1 MIGLCMSALAV
12 TQEGNVRTI
21 GRKDKP
27 GTPIDGAII
36 RIRGAH
42 NAVQSHENGDFSLLL
57 HNMNNGDPYAISSI
71 VKSGYEPAEQ
81 ELIGRK
87 MPCSDKVPLE
97 ILLVNR
103 ADLQKEKEAIEN
115 KARENVEQYY
125 QDKLAVL
132 EQQLATKTL
141 SEQEFAQQLDA
152 LESQYERFE
161 PLLQAMSDKLA
172 RTDYSRMDS
181 LTTLIQTAIEN
192 GNPEEA
198 ERLVREKGNMD
209 EREAAIRAQEEQQVR
224 AQQTLDEAQQQLD
237 QQRAVTAQQKREL
250 ADDYYHMYAAFL
262 SRFQNDSAALY
273 ICKRAELDTLNF
285 QYQID
290 AGLFV
295 KDIIANYSLARVFFE
310 RAHRIAPTQYGEQSA
325 QMATGCH
332 ELGAIIKLQGD
343 LDTAMRLYQQALP
356 IKEQVHGKNS
366 KEVAETLNN
375 IAELYRAKGDLKNAM
390 TYNQRALKI
399 HEKIFG
405 DNSLEVA
412 DSKNNIAG
420 IYFQLKEYK
429 KAEKIFE
436 EVRAIHQANTQT
448 PPLSIAQNYNNLAG
462 VMYMQ
467 GHYEDAL
474 HMFEQALATYKR
486 VLGDTHPLTRN
497 AKANLQAV
505 QQQIDSQK

>member
-1 MIGLCMSALAV
+1 MSALAV

-209 EREAAIRAQEEQQVR
+209 EREAAIRAQEDQQAR

-250 ADDYYHMYAAFL
+250 AEDYYHMYAAFL

-343 LDTAMRLYQQALP
+343 LDNAMRLYQQALS

-375 IAELYRAKGDLKNAM
+375 IGELYRAQGDYKNALA
-390 TYNQRALKI
+390 YNQRSLKI
-399 HEKIFG
+399 REKLFEANNLKI
-405 DNSLEVA
+405 A
-412 DSKNNIAG
+412 TSKNNIAG
-420 IYFQLKEYK
+420 IYFQLKQYE
-429 KAEKIFE
+429 KAEKMFM
-436 EVRAIHQANTQT
+436 EVHAIHQANAQT
-448 PPLSIAQNYNNLAG
+448 PPLAIAQNYNNLAG
-462 VMYMQ
+462 VAYMQ
-467 GHYEDAL
+467 DQYDKAYDL
-474 HMFEQALATYKR
+474 FEQALAIYRR
-486 VLGDTHPLTRN
+486 VLGNTHPLTRN
-497 AKANLQAV
+497 AEENLQAV
-505 QQQIDSQK
+505 QQLIETQK

>member
-1 MIGLCMSALAV
+1 M
-12 TQEGNVRTI
+12 RTI

-36 RIRGAH
+36 RVRGAH

-132 EQQLATKTL
+132 EQQLAAKTL

-209 EREAAIRAQEEQQVR
+209 EREAAIRAQEEQQAR

-250 ADDYYHMYAAFL
+250 AEDYYHMYAAFL

-273 ICKRAELDTLNF
+273 ICKRAALDTTNF
-285 QYQID
+285 DYQLQAGQYVRDMMGDKVQ
-290 AGLFV
+290 
-295 KDIIANYSLARVFFE
+295 ARIYME
-310 RAHRIAPTQYGEQSA
+310 RAYRIAQVQYNETSG
-325 QMATGCH
+325 QMATVCH
-332 ELGAIIKLQGD
+332 ELGIMCKQEKR
-343 LDTAMRLYQQALP
+343 LDEALEWHQRALT
-356 IKEQVHGKNS
+356 IREKVRGKNS
-366 KEVAETLNN
+366 AAVAESYNSLG
-375 IAELYRAKGDLKNAM
+375 ELYRAKGDWKQSM
-390 TYNQRALKI
+390 SYHQKALKI
-399 HEKIFG
+399 REKLFG
-405 DNSLEVA
+405 AQTYPVA
-412 DSKNNIAG
+412 VSKNNIAG
-420 IYFQLKEYK
+420 LYAQQKQFDKAMTLYKEVGAIYETGIKIPPRQIADNNTNMAVVYYESGHYAEALHYFDQAVEQYTKVLGATHPQTRL
-429 KAEKIFE
+429 AEKMKQI
-436 EVRAIHQANTQT
+436 TQKK
-448 PPLSIAQNYNNLAG
+448 LNQ
-462 VMYMQ
+462 
-467 GHYEDAL
+467 
-474 HMFEQALATYKR
+474 
-486 VLGDTHPLTRN
+486 
-497 AKANLQAV
+497 
-505 QQQIDSQK
+505 